1 MAPSVTDQ
9 RSASGQAP
17 LRVDASRCRYQAM
30 IGVGGIG
37 TGMFFALHGNHTL
50 GREESRSGRFLDR
63 RDYCKL
69 HIISHYVKVLLGPS
83 FAVIPV
89 GKVGDDDAGR
99 RLLGEMG
106 EIGLD
111 LRYVPACPG
120 EQTLSAICLVYP
132 DGSGGNLTVD
142 DSACQRVDGAFVG
155 AAEAEFARFAGR
167 GIALAA
173 PEVPLE
179 ARRRVLEM
187 GTAYHFLRV
196 AAFVS
201 AEMSAAMESGLF
213 EMTDLLATNVDEA
226 SAIAGIS
233 AEGASPLEIVEA
245 AVGRLSE
252 VNPRL
257 RISITAGKRG
267 SWSWDGTSLVHVP
280 AFPVEAVSTA
290 GAGDAHLSGI
300 IAGLVAGL
308 TLAQA
313 QELGTL
319 VAALSVTSPHT
330 IAKEIERESLRT
342 FAVREQVP
350 LSDTVKGLL

>member
-1 MAPSVTDQ
+1 
-9 RSASGQAP
+9 
-17 LRVDASRCRYQAM
+17 M

-37 TGMFFALHGNHTL
+37 SGMFFALHGNHTL

-83 FAVIPV
+83 FAVVPI
-89 GKVGDDDAGR
+89 GQVGDDDAGR
-99 RLLGEMG
+99 RLLGEME

-111 LRYVPACPG
+111 LRYVHACPG
-120 EQTLSAICLVYP
+120 EQTLAAICLVYP

-179 ARRRVLEM
+179 ARRRVLEL
-187 GTAYHFLRV
+187 GTAYRFLRV

-226 SAIAGIS
+226 AAIAGIS
-233 AEGASPLEIVEA
+233 AEGVSPLEIVEA
-245 AVGRLSE
+245 AVSRLRE
-252 VNPRL
+252 VNPR
-257 RISITAGKRG
+257 ICVSITAGKRG

-280 AFPVEAVSTA
+280 AFPVAAVSTA

-300 IAGLVAGL
+300 VAGLVAGL

-330 IAKEIERESLRT
+330 IAKEIERESLCT
-342 FAVREQVP
+342 FAAREQVP
-350 LSDTVKGLL
+350 LSGNVKRLLESSTVL

>member
-1 MAPSVTDQ
+1 
-9 RSASGQAP
+9 
-17 LRVDASRCRYQAM
+17 M

-37 TGMFFALHGNHTL
+37 TGVFFALHGDHTL

-83 FAVIPV
+83 FAVIPI
-89 GKVGDDDAGR
+89 GRVGDDDAGH
-99 RLLGEMG
+99 RLLGEMQ

-111 LRYVPACPG
+111 LRYVQACPG

-155 AAEAEFARFAGR
+155 AAEGEFARFAGR

-179 ARRRVLEM
+179 ARRRVLEL
-187 GTAYHFLRV
+187 GTAYRFLRV
-196 AAFVS
+196 AAFNS

-213 EMTDLLATNVDEA
+213 EMTDLLAANVDEA
-226 SAIAGIS
+226 AAAVGLS
-233 AEGASPLEIVEA
+233 AESAPPLAIVEA
-245 AVGRLSE
+245 VIGRLRQA
-252 VNPRL
+252 NPRIH
-257 RISITAGKRG
+257 ISVTAGKRG
-267 SWSWDGTSLVHVP
+267 SWSWDGVALVHAP
-280 AFPVEAVSTA
+280 AFPVTAVSTA
-290 GAGDAHLSGI
+290 GAGDAHLSGL
-300 IAGLVAGL
+300 IAGLVARL

-319 VAALSVTSPHT
+319 AAALSVTSPHT
-330 IAKEIERESLRT
+330 IAKEIERESLR
-342 FAVREQVP
+342 ALAARLPAP
-350 LSDTVKGLL
+350 LSSSVRNLLEGPGL